1 MSPQIGLLIVQLGLP
16 AIVSLYNSYQQETT
30 RRELIKEHYQAFL
43 ARLQAEQDALLR
55 YYELKFAERKETLEN
70 FYQVLHQAVES
81 GNNDHLQVALYG
93 ILEVIKTDP
102 LADYHNFVQAYRD
115 PNIQLE
121 I

>member
-1 MSPQIGLLIVQLGLP
+1 VTGAKTGGTRPPQQSRIP
-16 AIVSLYNSYQQETT
+16 AGPPSKRGPDSF
-30 RRELIKEHYQAFL
+30 H
-43 ARLQAEQDALLR
+43 LR
-55 YYELKFAERKETLEN
+55 FAERKETLKN

-81 GNNDHLQVALYG
+81 GNNDHLQAALYG

-102 LADYHNFVQAYRD
+102 LADYDKFVQAYQD